1 VSINPA
7 LVPLITSDGT
17 WQAIDGAHAVWAQ
30 VATEDDAWDF
40 ISQAE
45 AHTDIADWSVR
56 EV

>member
-7 LVPLITSDGT
+7 LVP
-17 WQAIDGAHAVWAQ
+17 
-30 VATEDDAWDF
+30 TEDAAWDF
-40 ISQAE
+40 INEAE